1 MKDERDRHTREIER
15 LEKKISAEEAK
26 NLSLAQLSEN
36 RLTQMQ
42 VDLAAAQ
49 AENKLSNQALS

>member
-42 VDLAAAQ
+42 ADLAASQ
-49 AENKLSNQALS
+49 AENKLIT

>member
-26 NLSLAQLSEN
+26 NLSLAHLSEN
-36 RLTQMQ
+36 RLT
-42 VDLAAAQ
+42 
-49 AENKLSNQALS
+49 

>member
-1 MKDERDRHTREIER
+1 MKDERDRQTREIER